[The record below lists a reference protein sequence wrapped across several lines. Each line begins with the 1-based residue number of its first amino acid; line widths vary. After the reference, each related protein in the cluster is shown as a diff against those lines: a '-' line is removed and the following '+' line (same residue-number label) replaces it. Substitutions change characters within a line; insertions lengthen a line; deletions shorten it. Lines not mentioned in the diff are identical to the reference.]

1 MYLKKSGG
9 FTLIEM
15 LVVAPFIILL
25 IGTTISIISTLT
37 GDSLKVVSKN
47 EKIHEVQDAL
57 ERIEATSERAK
68 QGFEATTTQSP
79 LTAPQG
85 QSSGTAAFSSNATT
99 LVIQIPATT
108 DNPLSNSRR
117 ILYTDAACSIIY
129 VAYLVYFVDS
139 GTLYE
144 RTIRGSSSTSGYSVN
159 SSNVCVSSTPW
170 QRGSCKSGDTGSVCL
185 KTDEALATDVTSF
198 AVTYPTST
206 TAKVSLTASKTV
218 AGEDQTYTSSLIVTA
233 PSS

>member
-1 MYLKKSGG
+1 MYLKKGGG

-15 LVVAPFIILL
+15 LVVAPFVILL
-25 IGTTISIISTLT
+25 IGTTVSIISTLT

-85 QSSGTAAFSSNATT
+85 KNSGTTAFSSNATT

-108 DNPLSNSRR
+108 ENPLSNSRR

-144 RTIRGSSSTSGYSVN
+144 RTIRGSSATSGYSVN
-159 SSNVCVSSTPW
+159 SSNVCVTSTPW
-170 QRGSCKSGDTGSVCL
+170 QRGSCTSAGSGVCV
-185 KTDEALATDVTSF
+185 KADEVLATDVTNF
-198 AVTYPTST
+198 AVTYPTSA

>member
-85 QSSGTAAFSSNATT
+85 KNSGTTAFSSNATT

-108 DNPLSNSRR
+108 ENPLSSSRR
-117 ILYTDAACSIIY
+117 ILYTDAACSMIY

-144 RTIRGSSSTSGYSVN
+144 RTIRGGGTSGYSVN
-159 SSNVCVSSTPW
+159 SSNVCVTSTPW
-170 QRGSCKSGDTGSVCL
+170 QRGSCTSAGSGVCV
-185 KTDEALATDVTSF
+185 KADEALATDVTNF

-206 TAKVSLTASKTV
+206 TAKVSLTSSKTV
-218 AGEDQTYTSSLIVTA
+218 AGEDQIYTSSLIVTA